1 MQKGQVGMYRAKT
14 GKEPFKY
21 LEEMPKKYLLS
32 TKSAKLFMCSQ
43 MISAI
48 KFTSQYGQKLLICYI
63 LKTEAL
69 MQGEGGH
76 MGHVFPQPSLK
87 RVNPA

>member
-32 TKSAKLFMCSQ
+32 TKNAKLFMCSQ

-48 KFTSQYGQKLLICYI
+48 KFTSQYG
-63 LKTEAL
+63 
-69 MQGEGGH
+69 
-76 MGHVFPQPSLK
+76 
-87 RVNPA
+87 